1 MPTWTDSPTQLFLF
15 FLPLSTHDI
24 FINLKITHTLI
35 IMDFIKKAVS
45 SASGNKEDK
54 PVDNNTQQNDDYV
67 DKGEWFTV
75 LCATRIFV

>member
-1 MPTWTDSPTQLFLF
+1 
-15 FLPLSTHDI
+15 
-24 FINLKITHTLI
+24 
-35 IMDFIKKAVS
+35 MDFIKKAVS